1 MLTSYNIPL
10 KWACVNHKKQTNK
23 VRYYMKTQQK
33 KLPKLKAATSQK
45 LLKACEVNDLRK
57 NYNKLWVNVKEETL
71 PIVEAFGGFTVGKI
85 KNKEYS
91 LEIIKKNVTR
101 FDVKSFKEKHQD
113 IYNQFLIS
121 GESVELKTKY
131 KKI

>member
-1 MLTSYNIPL
+1 MGDKSR
-10 KWACVNHKKQTNK
+10 HKKQLTK
-23 VRYYMKTQQK
+23 GVKMSVLKK
-33 KLPKLKAATSQK
+33 KLPKLKAATSSK
-45 LLKACEVNDLRK
+45 LLKACEINDLRK
-57 NYNKLWVNVKEETL
+57 NYAKLWINVKEETL

-101 FDVKSFKEKHQD
+101 FDVKKFKDCHPL
-113 IYNQFLIS
+113 IYKDFLIS

>member
-1 MLTSYNIPL
+1 MSVL
-10 KWACVNHKKQTNK
+10 K
-23 VRYYMKTQQK
+23 K
-33 KLPKLKAATSQK
+33 KLPKLKAATSSK
-45 LLKACEVNDLRK
+45 LLKACEINDLRK
-57 NYNKLWVNVKEETL
+57 NYNKLWVNVKEDTL
-71 PIVEAFGGFTVGKI
+71 PIVEALGGVTVGKL

-91 LEIIKKNVTR
+91 LEIIKKNVIR
-101 FDVKSFKEKHQD
+101 FDVKSFKEKHQE

>member
-1 MLTSYNIPL
+1 MS
-10 KWACVNHKKQTNK
+10 VQTK
-23 VRYYMKTQQK
+23 QK

-45 LLKACEVNDLRK
+45 FLKACEINDLRK
-57 NYNKLWVNVKEETL
+57 SYNKLWVSVKDETL
-71 PIVEAFGGFTVGKI
+71 PLVEAFGGFTVGKL

-101 FDVKSFKEKHQD
+101 FDIKGFKENYPELYKT
-113 IYNQFLIS
+113 YLIDGQS
-121 GESVELKTKY
+121 IELKTKY

>member
-1 MLTSYNIPL
+1 MS
-10 KWACVNHKKQTNK
+10 VQKQ
-23 VRYYMKTQQK
+23 MK

-45 LLKACEVNDLRK
+45 LLNACEVNDLRK
-57 NYNKLWVNVKEETL
+57 SYNKLWVDVKEETL

-101 FDVKSFKEKHQD
+101 FDVKKFKECHPL
-113 IYNQFLIS
+113 IYKDFLID

>member
-1 MLTSYNIPL
+1 MGLSQDIKTLTKEYKMSAL
-10 KWACVNHKKQTNK
+10 K
-23 VRYYMKTQQK
+23 K
-33 KLPKLKAATSQK
+33 KLPKLKAATSSK
-45 LLKACEVNDLRK
+45 LLKACEINDLRK
-57 NYNKLWVNVKEETL
+57 NYNKLWVNVKEDTL
-71 PIVEAFGGFTVGKI
+71 PIVEALGGFTVGKL

-101 FDVKSFKEKHQD
+101 FDVKSFKEKHQE

>member
-1 MLTSYNIPL
+1 MSAL
-10 KWACVNHKKQTNK
+10 K
-23 VRYYMKTQQK
+23 K

-45 LLKACEVNDLRK
+45 LLKACEINDLRK
-57 NYNKLWVNVKEETL
+57 NYNKLWVNVKEDTL
-71 PIVEAFGGFTVGKI
+71 PIVEALGGFTVGKL

-113 IYNQFLIS
+113 IYNQFLIN
-121 GESVELKTKY
+121 GESIELKTKY

>member
-1 MLTSYNIPL
+1 MS
-10 KWACVNHKKQTNK
+10 VQTK
-23 VRYYMKTQQK
+23 QK
-33 KLPKLKAATSQK
+33 KLPKLKVATSQK
-45 LLKACEVNDLRK
+45 LLKACEINDLRK
-57 NYNKLWVNVKEETL
+57 SYNKLWVNVKEETL
-71 PIVEAFGGFTVGKI
+71 PIVEAFGGFTIGKI

>member
-1 MLTSYNIPL
+1 
-10 KWACVNHKKQTNK
+10 
-23 VRYYMKTQQK
+23 MKTQLK
-33 KLPKLKAATSQK
+33 RLPKLKAATSQK

-57 NYNKLWVNVKEETL
+57 SYNKLWVDVKEETL

-91 LEIIKKNVTR
+91 LEII
-101 FDVKSFKEKHQD
+101 
-113 IYNQFLIS
+113 QFLIS

-131 KKI
+131 KKV

>member
-1 MLTSYNIPL
+1 MS
-10 KWACVNHKKQTNK
+10 VQTK
-23 VRYYMKTQQK
+23 QK

-45 LLKACEVNDLRK
+45 LLKACEVNELRK
-57 NYNKLWVNVKEETL
+57 NYNKLWVSVKDETL

-121 GESVELKTKY
+121 GESIELKTKY

>member
-1 MLTSYNIPL
+1 
-10 KWACVNHKKQTNK
+10 
-23 VRYYMKTQQK
+23 MKTQQK
-33 KLPKLKAATSQK
+33 KLPKLKGATSQK

-57 NYNKLWVNVKEETL
+57 CYNKLWVNVKEETL

-121 GESVELKTKY
+121 GESVELKTKF
-131 KKI
+131 KKV

>member
-1 MLTSYNIPL
+1 
-10 KWACVNHKKQTNK
+10 
-23 VRYYMKTQQK
+23 MKTQQK
-33 KLPKLKAATSQK
+33 KLPKLKGATSQK

-57 NYNKLWVNVKEETL
+57 NYNKLWVNVKED
-71 PIVEAFGGFTVGKI
+71 
-85 KNKEYS
+85 S

-121 GESVELKTKY
+121 GESVELKTKF
-131 KKI
+131 KKV

>member
-1 MLTSYNIPL
+1 MSAL
-10 KWACVNHKKQTNK
+10 K
-23 VRYYMKTQQK
+23 K
-33 KLPKLKAATSQK
+33 KLPKLKAATSSK
-45 LLKACEVNDLRK
+45 LLKAREINALRK
-57 NYNKLWVNVKEETL
+57 NYNKLWVNVKEDTL

-101 FDVKSFKEKHQD
+101 FDVKKFKDCHPL
-113 IYNQFLIS
+113 IYKDFLVS

>member
-1 MLTSYNIPL
+1 MSVL
-10 KWACVNHKKQTNK
+10 K
-23 VRYYMKTQQK
+23 K
-33 KLPKLKAATSQK
+33 KLPKLKAATSSK
-45 LLKACEVNDLRK
+45 LLKACEINDLRK
-57 NYNKLWVNVKEETL
+57 NYAKLWINVKEETL

-101 FDVKSFKEKHQD
+101 FDVKKFKDCHPL
-113 IYNQFLIS
+113 IYKDFLIS